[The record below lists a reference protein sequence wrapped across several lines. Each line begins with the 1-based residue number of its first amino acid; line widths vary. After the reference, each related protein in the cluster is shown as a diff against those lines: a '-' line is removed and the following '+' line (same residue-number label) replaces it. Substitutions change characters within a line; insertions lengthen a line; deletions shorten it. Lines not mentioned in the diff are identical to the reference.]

1 MKKLDSKQHKETPEE
16 ELKRLR
22 KRVKQ
27 LEGKE
32 VKNTNTIKGLRK
44 ELKKKRRSENNYD
57 QRTNSIT
64 LAPVPGHRFP
74 LVGIQLCVL
83 IYYRALVQKLG
94 DRTNQNSQTSELIL
108 EHRQRWLS
116 ECIYREQERE
126 EGGKEGR
133 ALPAS

>member
-44 ELKKKRRSENNYD
+44 ELKKKD
-57 QRTNSIT
+57 VQKITMTNE
-64 LAPVPGHRFP
+64 
-74 LVGIQLCVL
+74 Q
-83 IYYRALVQKLG
+83 RALLLHLFP
-94 DRTNQNSQTSELIL
+94 DIDSLL
-108 EHRQRWLS
+108 
-116 ECIYREQERE
+116 
-126 EGGKEGR
+126 
-133 ALPAS
+133 

>member
-44 ELKKKRRSENNYD
+44 ELKKKD
-57 QRTNSIT
+57 VQKITMTNE
-64 LAPVPGHRFP
+64 
-74 LVGIQLCVL
+74 Q
-83 IYYRALVQKLG
+83 RAL
-94 DRTNQNSQTSELIL
+94 
-108 EHRQRWLS
+108 LS
-116 ECIYREQERE
+116 H
-126 EGGKEGR
+126 
-133 ALPAS
+133 LFPAIDSLL

>member
-44 ELKKKRRSENNYD
+44 ELKKKD
-57 QRTNSIT
+57 VQKITMTNE
-64 LAPVPGHRFP
+64 
-74 LVGIQLCVL
+74 Q
-83 IYYRALVQKLG
+83 RAL
-94 DRTNQNSQTSELIL
+94 
-108 EHRQRWLS
+108 LS
-116 ECIYREQERE
+116 HQFPDIDS
-126 EGGKEGR
+126 
-133 ALPAS
+133 LL

>member
-44 ELKKKRRSENNYD
+44 ELKKKD
-57 QRTNSIT
+57 VQKITMTNE
-64 LAPVPGHRFP
+64 
-74 LVGIQLCVL
+74 Q
-83 IYYRALVQKLG
+83 RAL
-94 DRTNQNSQTSELIL
+94 
-108 EHRQRWLS
+108 LS
-116 ECIYREQERE
+116 HLFSDIDS
-126 EGGKEGR
+126 
-133 ALPAS
+133 LL

>member
-44 ELKKKRRSENNYD
+44 ELKKKD
-57 QRTNSIT
+57 VLKITMTNE
-64 LAPVPGHRFP
+64 
-74 LVGIQLCVL
+74 Q
-83 IYYRALVQKLG
+83 RAL
-94 DRTNQNSQTSELIL
+94 
-108 EHRQRWLS
+108 LS
-116 ECIYREQERE
+116 HLFPDIDS
-126 EGGKEGR
+126 
-133 ALPAS
+133 LL

>member
-44 ELKKKRRSENNYD
+44 ELKKKD
-57 QRTNSIT
+57 VQKITMTNE
-64 LAPVPGHRFP
+64 
-74 LVGIQLCVL
+74 Q
-83 IYYRALVQKLG
+83 RAL
-94 DRTNQNSQTSELIL
+94 
-108 EHRQRWLS
+108 LS
-116 ECIYREQERE
+116 HLFPDIDS
-126 EGGKEGR
+126 
-133 ALPAS
+133 LS

>member
-44 ELKKKRRSENNYD
+44 ELKKKD
-57 QRTNSIT
+57 
-64 LAPVPGHRFP
+64 
-74 LVGIQLCVL
+74 
-83 IYYRALVQKLG
+83 VQKIT
-94 DRTNQNSQTSELIL
+94 RVSSSMFSFLIMF
-108 EHRQRWLS
+108 
-116 ECIYREQERE
+116 
-126 EGGKEGR
+126 
-133 ALPAS
+133 

>member
-44 ELKKKRRSENNYD
+44 ELKKKD
-57 QRTNSIT
+57 VQKITMTNE
-64 LAPVPGHRFP
+64 
-74 LVGIQLCVL
+74 Q
-83 IYYRALVQKLG
+83 RAL
-94 DRTNQNSQTSELIL
+94 
-108 EHRQRWLS
+108 LS
-116 ECIYREQERE
+116 HLFPDID
-126 EGGKEGR
+126 
-133 ALPAS
+133 SN

>member
-44 ELKKKRRSENNYD
+44 ELKKKD
-57 QRTNSIT
+57 VQKITMTNE
-64 LAPVPGHRFP
+64 
-74 LVGIQLCVL
+74 Q
-83 IYYRALVQKLG
+83 RAL
-94 DRTNQNSQTSELIL
+94 
-108 EHRQRWLS
+108 LS
-116 ECIYREQERE
+116 HLFPDIDT
-126 EGGKEGR
+126 
-133 ALPAS
+133 LL

>member
-44 ELKKKRRSENNYD
+44 ELKKKNV
-57 QRTNSIT
+57 QKITMTNE
-64 LAPVPGHRFP
+64 
-74 LVGIQLCVL
+74 Q
-83 IYYRALVQKLG
+83 RAL
-94 DRTNQNSQTSELIL
+94 
-108 EHRQRWLS
+108 LS
-116 ECIYREQERE
+116 HLFPDIDS
-126 EGGKEGR
+126 
-133 ALPAS
+133 LL

>member
-44 ELKKKRRSENNYD
+44 ELKKKD
-57 QRTNSIT
+57 VQKITMTNE
-64 LAPVPGHRFP
+64 
-74 LVGIQLCVL
+74 Q
-83 IYYRALVQKLG
+83 RAL
-94 DRTNQNSQTSELIL
+94 
-108 EHRQRWLS
+108 LS
-116 ECIYREQERE
+116 HLFPNIDS
-126 EGGKEGR
+126 
-133 ALPAS
+133 LL